1 MFILFTNELEFFTNL
16 AVCSEVNLLKQAGFV
31 EAGPV
36 VGIEE
41 QVEVEERHHQ
51 VGEHLGG
58 NDDNNHDNHDIE
70 EQHLH
75 RIM

>member
-1 MFILFTNELEFFTNL
+1 MLVLHICECYTIQYNPLFILFTNELGFFTNL

-41 QVEVEERHHQ
+41 QVEVEESHHQ
-51 VGEHLGG
+51 VGEHLV
-58 NDDNNHDNHDIE
+58 
-70 EQHLH
+70 
-75 RIM
+75 